1 VYKYTSNAQSGPPSG
16 IKFTRHFHQLFL
28 KYTNV
33 YALFVQF
40 IYKKIAIERVEREK
54 MTLT

>member
-1 VYKYTSNAQSGPPSG
+1 M
-16 IKFTRHFHQLFL
+16 HF
-28 KYTNV
+28 
-33 YALFVQF
+33 FVQF